1 MATKKPADTKPSSSE
16 VANGGS
22 GDRAKD
28 TIQERVD
35 RKRDAAT
42 VDGSESFPPP
52 GMDLP
57 DGGQVPLSED
67 ESA

>member
-1 MATKKPADTKPSSSE
+1 MTKKSSST
-16 VANGGS
+16 VPDPTGR

-28 TIQERVD
+28 QIEE
-35 RKRDAAT
+35 KRRRRTDATT

-57 DGGQVPLSED
+57 DGGQVPLDVD